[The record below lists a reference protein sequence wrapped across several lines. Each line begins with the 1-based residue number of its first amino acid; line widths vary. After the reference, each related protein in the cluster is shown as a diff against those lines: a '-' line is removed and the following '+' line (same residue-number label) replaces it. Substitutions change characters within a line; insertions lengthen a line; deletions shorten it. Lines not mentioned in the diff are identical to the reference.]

1 MNWRLIVIKTLGLL
15 ILLGILLCV
24 YWFAIRPGQLHW
36 GATLEEIAS
45 SLPGDGLVP
54 NPTFKATR
62 AITINGTPEEIWP
75 WLVQMGYGRA
85 GFYGYD
91 LLENL
96 GSPTGIRSAD
106 HIVPELQ
113 KLAVGDPL
121 PIFPGATM
129 QVQALDRNRAFVWVG
144 GPSYSSMNFTWVL
157 IPLDAHHTRLISRVQ
172 FRHVWNNLFQA
183 GQIAFTE
190 FLDHLAIRKILLGI
204 KGRVEGYQEPITIQ
218 IGEITTFVIGLLE
231 FLAATFLFLIRKEW
245 QQTWGFALLTGMV
258 FTLAV
263 YAHAPYWFSA
273 LLELFILLGFNAFLS
288 NNLPTHL
295 GKDIRWKTG

>member
-15 ILLGILLCV
+15 ILLGILLSV

-36 GATLEEIAS
+36 GATPEEIAS

-91 LLENL
+91 LFENL
-96 GSPTGIRSAD
+96 GSPSGIRSAD

-129 QVQALDRNRAFVWVG
+129 QVQALDRDQAFVWVG

-157 IPLDAHHTRLISRVQ
+157 IPLDTHHTRLISRVQ
-172 FRHVWNNLFQA
+172 FRHVWNNPFQA

-190 FLDHLAIRKILLGI
+190 FLDHLAIRKILLGT
-204 KGRVEGYQEPITIQ
+204 KGRVEGHQEPIAIQ
-218 IGEITTFVIGLLE
+218 IGEIATLVIGLLG
-231 FLAATFLFLIRKEW
+231 FLTAVLLFLVRKEW
-245 QQTWGFALLTGMV
+245 QPTWIFALLTGLI
-258 FTLAV
+258 FTFAV
-263 YAHAPYWFSA
+263 YAHAPYWVSA
-273 LLELFILLGFNAFLS
+273 LLESLVLLGFVALLTRF
-288 NNLPTHL
+288 LPTHL
-295 GKDIRWKTG
+295 VKGLKWKTW